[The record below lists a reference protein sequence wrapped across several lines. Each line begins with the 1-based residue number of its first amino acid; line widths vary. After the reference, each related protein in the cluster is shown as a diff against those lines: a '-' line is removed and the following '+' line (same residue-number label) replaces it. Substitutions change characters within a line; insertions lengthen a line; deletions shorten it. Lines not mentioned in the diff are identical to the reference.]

1 MRSSFVLLDELP
13 RNPSGDVE
21 LSVRDFFA
29 APTIAGIAAVIEKLL
44 IAEIGGLSET
54 RREL

>member
-1 MRSSFVLLDELP
+1 MPSSFVLLDELP

-29 APTIAGIAAVIEKLL
+29 APTIVGIAAVIEKLL
-44 IAEIGGLSET
+44 IGEIGGLSET
-54 RREL
+54 